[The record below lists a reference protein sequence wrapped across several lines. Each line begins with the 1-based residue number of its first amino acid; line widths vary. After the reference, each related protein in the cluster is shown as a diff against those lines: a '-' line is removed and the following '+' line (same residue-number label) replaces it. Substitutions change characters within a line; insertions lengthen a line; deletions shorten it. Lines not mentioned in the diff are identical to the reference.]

1 LGLFRTFVI
10 MNIAVYSAFIS
21 PTSIAYIKNVV
32 DYLNRN
38 NHKYILISSLEKYL
52 GTENKKYSYFNDNQ
66 KLDEKVD
73 FLFSVGGD
81 GTLLRSISLIK
92 NTKIPILG
100 INAGRLGFLTSIQK
114 DTLKQGLDL
123 FFAGKYK
130 KIDRSLLEVSTKE
143 PIKALKDFGYALNEV
158 SINRKNTTSML
169 SIDAKLNEQ
178 FLTTYWADGLII
190 ATPTGST
197 GYSLS
202 SGGPIVTPSSKCLV
216 VNPIA
221 PHNINMRPL
230 IVPDQTTFEISV
242 NGRSKTHLLSLDSRI
257 LTIENGNDIFI
268 KKAKFKVITIQ
279 LEGTFFFNT
288 LREKLFWGRDSR
300 NIQ

>member
-1 LGLFRTFVI
+1 

-38 NHKYILISSLEKYL
+38 NHEFILIDSLEKYL
-52 GTENKKYSYFNDNQ
+52 GKESKKYSYFNDNQ

-114 DTLKQGLDL
+114 ETLEQGLNL
-123 FFAGKYK
+123 FFAEKYK
-130 KIDRSLLEVSTKE
+130 KIERSLLEVSTID
-143 PIKALKDFGYALNEV
+143 PIKGLKDFGYALNEV
-158 SINRKNTTSML
+158 CINRKNTTSML
-169 SIDAKLNEQ
+169 SIDTKLNDQ

-257 LTIENGNDIFI
+257 FTIENGNDIFI
-268 KKAKFKVITIQ
+268 KKAKFKVLTIQ